1 MPKSLFLFAFTGALF
16 LLQYLAGGLLYFI
29 GAPLWSVPLIN
40 FGFIGILIES
50 ISGVTNK
57 YWLVLPILWF
67 GGYAGF
73 AIWSHYQ
80 GSRAEQEI
88 FSRNVSATVPFS
100 ATSASLV
107 LTSLVS
113 DRELIKTAR
122 ALVKDYETPVV
133 FYGDAAQGRSLA
145 TRLATGE
152 ACDPSKFAD
161 SSFMEFVS
169 DADVRNRAG
178 WKCWIS
184 MEESPEAP
192 IISVNVEANEATQI
206 GWEPVTIDTLSITNG
221 ADASIK
227 VFKGFANPLNWLP
240 MPVLGFCY
248 KGALGGGAAVNCSGF
263 MRERW
268 LSNPNDP
275 TKAQGLAATIASALG
290 IEKKAP

>member
-1 MPKSLFLFAFTGALF
+1 MPKSLFLFAFTGAFF

-29 GAPLWSVPLIN
+29 GAPLWSILLIN

-107 LTSLVS
+107 LTSHIS
-113 DRELIKTAR
+113 AGELIKTAR
-122 ALVKDYETPVV
+122 ILVRDYEMPVV

-145 TRLATGE
+145 TRLAIGE
-152 ACDPSKFAD
+152 ACDPSKFAV
-161 SSFMEFVS
+161 SSSMEFVS
-169 DADVRNRAG
+169 APDVSSRAA

-184 MEESPEAP
+184 IEEPPNAP
-192 IISVNVEANEATQI
+192 ITSVDVQASEAAHI
-206 GWEPVTIDTLSITNG
+206 GWEPVTIDTLSITKG
-221 ADASIK
+221 GGASIK

-240 MPVLGFCY
+240 TPVLGFCY

-275 TKAQGLAATIASALG
+275 TKARGLASTIASALG